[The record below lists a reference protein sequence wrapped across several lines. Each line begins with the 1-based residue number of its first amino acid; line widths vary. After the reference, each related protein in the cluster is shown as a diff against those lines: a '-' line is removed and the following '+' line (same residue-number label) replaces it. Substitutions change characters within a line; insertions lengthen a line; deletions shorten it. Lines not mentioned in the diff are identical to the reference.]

1 MGSGKKTG
9 KKEYIILALVIIGL
23 GFYLVV
29 RNTDRSHYELP
40 QPAALEPAKIDRL
53 TVERPDGALE
63 LVRRDG
69 RWLIQPQG
77 YSADPGMV
85 SDMLNKLGEL
95 QLTALVSTAGDYR
108 RYDLDP
114 EHRIRVIAR
123 TGEDIRRELD
133 IGKIAGTY
141 QHTYVRLAGDDN
153 VYHARGSL
161 RPVFDRTTEA
171 LRDKTVL
178 TFAVKSIET
187 ITVQVG
193 DKTRVLHRLPFV
205 AAAAGDGAAAGTESG
220 GGTSADAGANAGQGA
235 ATASDDIAG
244 RNNTAAKA
252 EESAAGRGR
261 GDGGWQADDGKIVA
275 AADVDKV
282 LTKFSLLE
290 CQRYLD
296 DAKRMAMTSA
306 GEWSLTF
313 ADGARAHTITFYAK
327 PTKDFSGVPAVSSDV
342 DDAFVFADDHAKQL
356 REAAEQLL
364 GSATAITKD

>member
-1 MGSGKKTG
+1 MGSGKKAGKKAG

-23 GFYLVV
+23 GFYLVM

-40 QPAALEPAKIDRL
+40 QPAALDPAKIDRL
-53 TVERPDGALE
+53 AIDRPDGALE

-69 RWLIQPQG
+69 RWLIQPQEHP
-77 YSADPGMV
+77 ADPGMV
-85 SDMLNKLGEL
+85 SDMLTELGEL

-114 EHRIRVIAR
+114 GHRIRVIAR

-161 RPVFDRTTEA
+161 RPVFDRRAEA

-193 DKTRVLHRLPFV
+193 DKTRVLRRLP
-205 AAAAGDGAAAGTESG
+205 AAAAADDGAETGAESG
-220 GGTSADAGANAGQGA
+220 GVTSADAGHGA
-235 ATASDDIAG
+235 ATAGDDAAG
-244 RNNTAAKA
+244 RKDTAAEA
-252 EESAAGRGR
+252 EESSAVAAPTA
-261 GDGGWQADDGKIVA
+261 GGWQADDGKIVA
-275 AADVDKV
+275 TADVDKV
-282 LTKFSLLE
+282 LKKFSLLE

-296 DAKRMAMTSA
+296 DAKRKAMTSA

-313 ADGARAHTITFYAK
+313 ADAARAHTITFYAK
-327 PTKDFSGVPAVSSDV
+327 PAKDFFGVPAVSSDV

-364 GSATAITKD
+364 GRPTTITKD

>member
-1 MGSGKKTG
+1 
-9 KKEYIILALVIIGL
+9 
-23 GFYLVV
+23 
-29 RNTDRSHYELP
+29 
-40 QPAALEPAKIDRL
+40 
-53 TVERPDGALE
+53 
-63 LVRRDG
+63 
-69 RWLIQPQG
+69 
-77 YSADPGMV
+77 
-85 SDMLNKLGEL
+85 MLNKLGEL

-220 GGTSADAGANAGQGA
+220 GGTSADAGANAG
-235 ATASDDIAG
+235 DDTAG
-244 RNNTAAKA
+244 RKDTAAEA
-252 EESAAGRGR
+252 EESSAVPAPAA
-261 GDGGWQADDGKIVA
+261 GGWQTDDGKIVA

-296 DAKRMAMTSA
+296 DAKRRAMTSA

-327 PTKDFSGVPAVSSDV
+327 PAKDFSGVPAVSSDV
-342 DDAFVFADDHAKQL
+342 DDAFAFTDHHAKQL

-364 GSATAITKD
+364 GSATTITKD